1 MAKQHYSVFLMQT
14 LAIIIDI
21 AKHPNRA
28 KIEHDKNAVKITY
41 KEKNNTYKITV
52 NDDTITTQTEEI
64 ESHECGNFFT
74 WTLYEFKKA
83 KLDSSSRA
91 MYNEIREKINTLI

>member
-41 KEKNNTYKITV
+41 KEKI
-52 NDDTITTQTEEI
+52 
-64 ESHECGNFFT
+64 
-74 WTLYEFKKA
+74 
-83 KLDSSSRA
+83 
-91 MYNEIREKINTLI
+91 TLIKSL